1 MNKFKKEIL
10 SVINKIFGK
19 GQDWFSQLVNA
30 TDHTITKATIFL
42 KEQKK
47 QLNEYMVDREKL
59 LSNIKNKQV
68 EVEYLRKEIEKTNKG
83 QTDRLM
89 KLHNKLELRTEELIK
104 SQQQYINVQQAI
116 DEWRMKLTTL
126 AGEKDQ
132 ALSERNSLKSEY
144 DHLQV
149 IMKDNVVKQEQLTIE
164 LEELKRS
171 QETFETPADSPNF
184 DTSFHEKIEGKK
196 EEIDRLNRENKGHE
210 MKFKELETRLMEKV
224 RLVSELSGQL
234 QIVQSEL
241 DKNEQEIM
249 GLQKFIHA
257 QAQEIDKEKILS
269 VDLKQEMIILQA
281 KSASHEEEYNIALME
296 YESIKEMIRQVD
308 DDYLQSIVESDEK
321 IKRLE
326 IDLLNEQNNLAIER
340 ENNGEPTDISI
351 KTLEILKQ
359 EYEPRFETL
368 YRESVFRPE
377 FFKDFYAL
385 VPSDRLRAEASIVN
399 LNYYF
404 DLHASKIRP
413 NEVTTRKGTK
423 ILEYPFGHDN
433 IGRIYFKRAANRI
446 QFYRIS
452 RTKNGKGKLNQDRV
466 IVWLKANC

>member
-1 MNKFKKEIL
+1 
-10 SVINKIFGK
+10 
-19 GQDWFSQLVNA
+19 
-30 TDHTITKATIFL
+30 
-42 KEQKK
+42 
-47 QLNEYMVDREKL
+47 
-59 LSNIKNKQV
+59 
-68 EVEYLRKEIEKTNKG
+68 
-83 QTDRLM
+83 
-89 KLHNKLELRTEELIK
+89 
-104 SQQQYINVQQAI
+104 
-116 DEWRMKLTTL
+116 MKLTTL
-126 AGEKDQ
+126 TGEKDQ
-132 ALSERNSLKSEY
+132 ALSERNWLKSEY

-149 IMKDNVVKQEQLTIE
+149 IMKDNVVKQELLTAE

-171 QETFETPADSPNF
+171 QETFETPADIPNF
-184 DTSFHEKIEGKK
+184 DTSFYEKIEGKK
-196 EEIDRLNRENKGHE
+196 EEIDRLNRENKVHE
-210 MKFKELETRLMEKV
+210 MKFKELESRLMEKV
-224 RLVSELSGQL
+224 RLVSELSGLL

-249 GLQKFIHA
+249 GLQKFNHA
-257 QAQEIDKEKILS
+257 QVQEIDKGKILS
-269 VDLKQEMIILQA
+269 YELKQEMIILQA

-321 IKRLE
+321 IKRME
-326 IDLLNEQNNLAIER
+326 NDLLNEQNNLAIER
-340 ENNGEPTDISI
+340 GNNGEPSEISI
-351 KTLEILKQ
+351 ETLEILEQ

-368 YRESVFRPE
+368 YRESVFQPE
-377 FFKDFYAL
+377 FFKDFYTL
-385 VPSDRLRAEASIVN
+385 VPSDRLRVEASIVN

-413 NEVTTRKGTK
+413 NEVATRKATK

-466 IVWLKANC
+466 IDWLKVNC